1 MSLNQLQFA
10 GMPAAQPRSVGE
22 KSRPAPVPT
31 EPHGEIVKGEGT
43 DTWTPHALTGSGIR
57 TVGRGGYNPDDL
69 ATIGEHP
76 VRREVPI
83 QSADGPQVWS
93 LQDEGVSM
101 DRVHQIERA
110 PHTANPANEAPEV
123 TVNPHNEITIY
134 DGNHRMTAALRQNQM
149 FQPVNDWVG

>member
-1 MSLNQLQFA
+1 MLSQLQFP
-10 GMPAAQPRSVGE
+10 GMPVASPTRAVGE
-22 KSRPAPVPT
+22 KSRPASPPP
-31 EPHGEIVKGEGT
+31 EPDGETLKGEGT
-43 DTWTPHALTGSGIR
+43 ETWTPHSQTGSGIR

-69 ATIGEHP
+69 ATIGSAP

-110 PHTANPANEAPEV
+110 PHTANPGNEAPEV